1 MATATEKTRADIRAT
16 REGLLLRSL
25 RSPNDPWVPG
35 VLAIDPDKTHP
46 GAAHWPGP
54 GDRPARVWG
63 GDKAGER
70 LTDPLHVQG
79 LLCDLSPTILV
90 IEGPL
95 AKGWVAALE
104 CIAVRGGWQWLAQL
118 AGVPSIVVSPTV
130 WQYAQHGPLTGKGAY
145 KTAYK
150 AHAARLCGVLKIN
163 EDRAAALGLLQF
175 AVRAL
180 GHELPDTIQL
190 GAPDCA
196 TRRS

>member
-1 MATATEKTRADIRAT
+1 MATATEKTRADIREAWIALDDP
-16 REGLLLRSL
+16 E
-25 RSPNDPWVPG
+25 PNGTYRPCG
-35 VLAIDPDKTHP
+35 VLAVDPDKTHP
-46 GAAHWPGP
+46 GAAYWTGWNDDPV
-54 GDRPARVWG
+54 RVWG
-63 GDKAGER
+63 GDKAGEQLVR
-70 LTDPLHVQG
+70 PRYALD
-79 LLCDLSPTILV
+79 LLENLSPVILV

-95 AKGWVAALE
+95 AKGWAAALE